1 MIKKNNPFNS
11 DKKISKKYLLKNGSI
26 IDVIKNKIIKED
38 LYIKNKVIENNSNV
52 SIKNFIKVGVECEIY
67 VNIAKDIIDQDQFS
81 KEKIENLIN
90 YCGLS
95 LEIVEDRF
103 VEIKKIQ

>member
-38 LYIKNKVIENNSNV
+38 LYIKNKVV
-52 SIKNFIKVGVECEIY
+52 
-67 VNIAKDIIDQDQFS
+67 
-81 KEKIENLIN
+81 EKIGKNL
-90 YCGLS
+90 S
-95 LEIVEDRF
+95 
-103 VEIKKIQ
+103 KS